1 MPNLL
6 IRSALPSDAPTL
18 LEITQ
23 AAFSEY
29 ASLSGQAHTASFAP
43 LAETEESILAAI
55 RSKKVWIGFYNKTK
69 AIGTIRC
76 EILPGKVA
84 YISRFAVLPNWQ
96 QVGMGKEL
104 LAVAEQYA
112 RQEKAEAICLHTAT
126 KMIAQ
131 VRFYTNHSY
140 FVHSTSQD
148 RGYIRGLFVKEL
160 TGNAAYNLTAA
171 LEK

>member
-1 MPNLL
+1 MPSLL
-6 IRSALPSDAPTL
+6 IRQALPSDAPAL
-18 LEITQ
+18 LQITR

-29 ASLSGQAHTASFAP
+29 ASLSGQTNTNDFKP
-43 LAETEESILAAI
+43 LAETEDSIQQAM
-55 RSKKVWIGFYNKTK
+55 REKNVWIGFYNKTK

-76 EILPGKVA
+76 EVLPGGIA

-104 LAVAEQYA
+104 LKTAEQYA
-112 RQEKAEAICLHTAT
+112 KEQGAQAVTLHTAT

-140 FVHSTSQD
+140 FVHSTTHD
-148 RGYIRGLFVKEL
+148 RGYIRGLFIKEL
-160 TGNAAYNLTAA
+160 TGNAKYDLMEA
-171 LEK
+171 LKR